1 MQEQKSSIDDMSPLK
16 VFVSGD
22 SFGELALIHGKGRNG
37 TVVTLTD
44 CYFAVINAE
53 SYTRLLAKDAAQ
65 KMAPN
70 VKFLR

>member
-1 MQEQKSSIDDMSPLK
+1 MDDLSPLK

-22 SFGELALIHGKGRNG
+22 SFGELALMYGRGRQG

-53 SYTRLLAKDAAQ
+53 SYQRLLAKD
-65 KMAPN
+65 
-70 VKFLR
+70 